1 MKKILIL
8 ALVLLASPAWAFS
21 GTNQFIQNFTTGN
34 QVNNTSITTTA
45 SAAALMTSN
54 PNFQDVLVVNNGSV
68 GVQLAFGGSGVVAV
82 NTASAA
88 GTNQT
93 YIPAG
98 AVMVISRNSNNYY
111 SAITDTGTG
120 SLIIQVGAG
129 S

>member
-1 MKKILIL
+1 MKKIILLLIL
-8 ALVLLASPAWAFS
+8 ILTPFHAWAIS
-21 GTNQFIQNFTTGN
+21 AVIQNFTTVN
-34 QVNNTSITTTA
+34 QVNNTSIGTLAT
-45 SAAALMTSN
+45 SAALMTTN
-54 PNFQDVLVVNNGSV
+54 PNIQDVMAVNNGTV

-98 AVMVISRNSNNYY
+98 AVMIISRNSNNYY

-120 SLIIQVGAG
+120 SLILQIGAG
-129 S
+129 D